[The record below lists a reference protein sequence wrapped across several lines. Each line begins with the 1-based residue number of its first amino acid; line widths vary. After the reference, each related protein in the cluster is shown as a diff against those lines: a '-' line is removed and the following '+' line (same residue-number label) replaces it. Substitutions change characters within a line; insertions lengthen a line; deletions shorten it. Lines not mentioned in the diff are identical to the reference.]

1 MLLFVIVQPSY
12 QYTYSCN
19 SSASCGCSSNSAAVT
34 RIVGGESA
42 GTSTWG
48 WAVSISIRGTSL
60 CGGAILSSSWI
71 ITAAHCVSGISASQV
86 TVYAGSNTRYSGQ
99 SRVASSI
106 TVHPSYV
113 NTTKVNDIALIRLS
127 TPLTMSSSTVKI
139 ICIPSVSSATLLASE
154 WPSADL
160 YVVAVGWGTL
170 WEGGSLPTALQQVT
184 VQTID
189 YRQSSCTSVLNNR
202 AMQFCAG
209 ISGGGKDTCQGDSG
223 GPLMMFTTSNQWVLV
238 GVTSYGF
245 GCARAAYSGVYTRV
259 AYYQNWISTT
269 TSGAYTN
276 AASSDSANIDPFSS
290 TVSLTISHLLLLLPL
305 LICIKIYLT

>member
-12 QYTYSCN
+12 QYNYSCN

-139 ICIPSVSSATLLASE
+139 ICIPYVSSATLLAGE
-154 WPSADL
+154 WASADL

-189 YRQSSCTSVLNNR
+189 YRQSSCRSVLNNPV
-202 AMQFCAG
+202 MQFCAG

-238 GVTSYGF
+238 GVTSYGV

-290 TVSLTISHLLLLLPL
+290 TVSLTISHLLLLLPQ